1 MADPNWLLS
10 TTAGSSAALVAIVGG
25 LLVSRVVAQR
35 SSRESLRRRSE
46 ELAAQIGALT
56 TQLGEVGEELLR
68 RDAVDFIHEAADDLV
83 ASKGRIGLERL
94 MRRHDPRDRD
104 AGELR
109 PFVEEASGAVA
120 EAFERDDPGVMLE
133 TGTDRYA
140 RLYARLCDALGAEPD
155 EDEGGRPQEAPFT
168 LKQEEAYRQ
177 LLRDQQSLGG
187 DLRTRGQEQAQVDAA
202 LAGLADPRGFWP
214 GLAVLLWFSVAGC
227 LVPLVLMALGPE
239 RMGAAGGLGVVALF
253 ASGLAALTVY
263 LAVEVRR
270 LSRR

>member
-46 ELAAQIGALT
+46 ELEAQIGALT
-56 TQLGEVGEELLR
+56 TQLEEAGEELLR

-83 ASKGRIGLERL
+83 ASKGRIKLERL

-104 AGELR
+104 ADELR
-109 PFVEEASGAVA
+109 PFVEEAGGAVA
-120 EAFERDDPGVMLE
+120 EAFEREDPGVMLE

-140 RLYARLCDALGAEPD
+140 RLYARLCEALGVEPD
-155 EDEGGRPQEAPFT
+155 EDGGRPQEAPFT

-187 DLRTRGQEQAQVDAA
+187 ELRTRRLERAQVDAA
-202 LAGLADPRGFWP
+202 LGGLADPRGIWP
-214 GLAVLLWFSVAGC
+214 GLGVLLYFSIAGC
-227 LVPLVLMALGPE
+227 LVPLVVMAFAPE
-239 RMGAAGGLGVVALF
+239 RLGTGAGLGIVGLF
-253 ASGLAALTVY
+253 ASGLLALAVY
-263 LAVEVRR
+263 LGFEVWR
-270 LSRR
+270 LSRP